1 MPKNHLRI
9 ELLTKLGDFL
19 LLSLNAVQH
28 LVPESFPNSREA
40 DIIGDRDMIRI
51 FGFRFF
57 LFLSFVFLG
66 PHPRHMEG

>member
-40 DIIGDRDMIRI
+40 DITGDRDMIRI
-51 FGFRFF
+51 CGFRFF
-57 LFLSFVFLG
+57 CFCLLSF
-66 PHPRHMEG
+66 